1 MTLFRFLRGMIAT
14 AVLVAIVAGFPIL
27 LYQVAGSPFPRTTPS
42 LEEILHALMA
52 RDDGTLFIN
61 AVELVAWSAWALFS
75 FSVGWELLAKARGL
89 RIAPQLPG
97 LGGMQRM
104 AAYLVASAALAVS
117 VPTAVAADSP
127 APPVVAMAPLHPLG
141 KAAPHD
147 AVPVYR
153 VRQGDTLAEIADAK
167 LGSPRKWPQIWK
179 LNAHSRQPDGRVFT
193 DPDVIHPRWELRLP
207 AKESPQPAQA
217 SRSAPPSTPK
227 QSAPE
232 PSAPPRPPTPDIEQG
247 QDQLTDGAVALS
259 TGSLVA
265 VSYAAGISTAFAANR
280 LRRRRRR
287 LPPPTGEPVTP
298 APEPAPEPAVQ
309 ELRLAHRQAAKEQG
323 GKPASDA
330 DLMREA
336 YSIDVPQMTAI
347 GRRADG
353 SLIEVDIAG
362 PGLGLVGP
370 GSRDVARYMVLDLL
384 RQSRDYRAEVIMS
397 VELAES
403 LLGVPAEQLQT
414 MTPALPSLAL
424 TADAGEALK
433 RLAEVY
439 FTRRR
444 MLLERD
450 VSDIGKL
457 RDRDPGEVLPAVLLV
472 TELNDDAFEVG
483 TAPLASAETAG
494 VSALI
499 LGEWPGGTTCTVGQS
514 HVTEAAEGQLADIV
528 EGAQLFHITREE
540 AAAHLREL
548 APATD
553 AECAPEP
560 PLEPSGEEWPG
571 PQLIRLSVLG
581 PLKVHVRDRAEPL
594 ELSWLQQNLLAY
606 LALHPDGVTREQLTT
621 ALWPDETG
629 KDVHNTLRHLRAAL
643 VAATGYVNPDSKKA
657 PFINASTT
665 KDSATYRIDP
675 QLVRVD
681 LWDFQLALEQ
691 VRQAETRESRRAALA
706 EAAALS
712 KGALADGLESE
723 WIDDH
728 RYPLTRSQADLLS
741 QYAEELATEAPERAI
756 EALEHARVLD
766 PDAEETYLRIVRLQ
780 LGLGRRDDAR
790 RTAQLLRQRHQ
801 ALGVPLD
808 TRTEKLL
815 AQAFGLR

>member
-1 MTLFRFLRGMIAT
+1 M
-14 AVLVAIVAGFPIL
+14 
-27 LYQVAGSPFPRTTPS
+27 
-42 LEEILHALMA
+42 
-52 RDDGTLFIN
+52 
-61 AVELVAWSAWALFS
+61 ELVAWSAWALFS
-75 FSVGWELLAKARGL
+75 FSVAWELLAKARGL

-167 LGSPRKWPQIWK
+167 LGSPRRWPKIWK
-179 LNAHSRQPDGRVFT
+179 LNAHSRQPDGRIFT

-207 AKESPQPAQA
+207 GKESPRPAPV
-217 SRSAPPSTPK
+217 SRPTPPTTPAPPS
-227 QSAPE
+227 
-232 PSAPPRPPTPDIEQG
+232 PPPADINPG
-247 QDQLTDGAVALS
+247 RDQRTDGAVELS

-265 VSYAAGISTAFAANR
+265 VSYAAGISTAFAVNR

-287 LPPPTGEPVTP
+287 LPPPTGEPVVL
-298 APEPAPEPAVQ
+298 APEPGPEPAIQ
-309 ELRLAHRQAAKEQG
+309 ELRLAHRRAAKEQG
-323 GKPASDA
+323 REAASDA

-336 YSIDVPQMTAI
+336 YSIDVPLKAAI

-353 SLIEVDIAG
+353 SLVEVDIAG

-370 GSRDVARYMVLDLL
+370 GSRDVARYLVLDLL
-384 RQSRDYRAEVIMS
+384 RQSSDYRAEVIMA
-397 VELAES
+397 VEQAES
-403 LLGVPAEQLQT
+403 LLGVPPEELQA
-414 MTPALPSLAL
+414 MAPALPSLIL
-424 TADAGEALK
+424 TPDAGEALN
-433 RLAEVY
+433 RLTEIC
-439 FTRRR
+439 FTRQR

-450 VSDIGKL
+450 ASDVGKL
-457 RDRDPGEVLPAVLLV
+457 RDRDPGEVLPVALLV
-472 TELNDDAFEVG
+472 TELSDDTFELAA
-483 TAPLASAETAG
+483 APLSPAEAAG

-499 LGEWPGGTTCTVGQS
+499 LGEWSGGTTCTVGQS
-514 HVTEAAEGQLADIV
+514 HLAEVVEGRLADVI
-528 EGAQLFHITREE
+528 EGAELFHITQEE

-553 AECAPEP
+553 SQDTAAPPAEPFREAW
-560 PLEPSGEEWPG
+560 SG
-571 PQLIRLSVLG
+571 PQLIRLFVLG
-581 PLKVHVRDRAEPL
+581 PLKVHVRDRAEAL

-643 VAATGYVNPDSKKA
+643 VTATGYVSPNSKKA

-675 QLVRVD
+675 QLVSVD

-691 VRQAETRESRRAALA
+691 VRQAEKRESRAAALA
-706 EAAALS
+706 EAAAFCR
-712 KGALADGLESE
+712 GALADGLESE

-728 RYPLTRSQADLLS
+728 RYPLTRSQADLLT
-741 QYAEELATEAPERAI
+741 QYAEELATETPERAV
-756 EALEHARVLD
+756 EALERARVLD

-808 TRTEKLL
+808 ARTEKLL
-815 AQAFGLR
+815 AQAFESHQRL